1 MNTASIVGILSYWIE
16 NNETL
21 LSEFSVQICVPSQ
34 YGLIQEP
41 DHSWAGASGWQPERW
56 PAAVPR
62 RTKYPRSTQVDCKRL
77 GFLWSSY
84 AKNWKISSFCMILF
98 IFSYFRKNS
107 QNTATSENQPYV
119 YLNCGHVQVGKA
131 RLG

>member
-84 AKNWKISSFCMILF
+84 AKNWKISSFCMIPTVYFLLF
-98 IFSYFRKNS
+98 QEKQSEYRNVRKPAICLS
-107 QNTATSENQPYV
+107 QLWPCTGGQ
-119 YLNCGHVQVGKA
+119 G
-131 RLG
+131 